1 MATALVVDDSRAI
14 RTILSKTLREL
25 GFEVREAGNGIEAL
39 EVIQA
44 EKTAV
49 ALILIDWNMPE
60 MNGLELLKRLR
71 QNPEF
76 SSLVVVM
83 VTAETELDHIA
94 EALEAGANEYVMK
107 PFTKDIIVGKL
118 QLAGIQICGA

>member
-1 MATALVVDDSRAI
+1 MATVLVVDDSRAI

-25 GFEVREAGNGIEAL
+25 GFEVCEAANGKEAL

-44 EKTAV
+44 EKRAL
-49 ALILIDWNMPE
+49 ALILLDWNMPE
-60 MNGLELLKRLR
+60 MDGLEFLKRLR

-83 VTAETELDHIA
+83 VTAETEMDHIA

-118 QLAGIQICGA
+118 QLAGIQVCGA

>member
-14 RTILSKTLREL
+14 RTILSKTLKEL
-25 GFEVREAGNGIEAL
+25 GFEVREAGNGKEAL

-44 EKTAV
+44 EKSAV
-49 ALILIDWNMPE
+49 TLILVDWNMPE
-60 MNGLELLKRLR
+60 MNGLDLLKRLR

-107 PFTKDIIVGKL
+107 PFTKDIIV
-118 QLAGIQICGA
+118 

>member
-1 MATALVVDDSRAI
+1 MATALVVDDSKTI

-49 ALILIDWNMPE
+49 TLILVI
-60 MNGLELLKRLR
+60 
-71 QNPEF
+71 
-76 SSLVVVM
+76 
-83 VTAETELDHIA
+83 
-94 EALEAGANEYVMK
+94 
-107 PFTKDIIVGKL
+107 
-118 QLAGIQICGA
+118 GICPR